1 MENRGICMQY
11 LKKNCVPL
19 GAPLHTSKLV
29 FQSRQGASRGLF
41 GCHDRQ
47 FCTLGTQH
55 QSQKYQMLSLQV
67 SSPGGLEQWSCQK
80 LVAVRRV
87 TNLAVF
93 LIDLVDF
100 NSVYLEKIDL
110 AASLKSRGFLVR
122 TGRFLAVLLTVF
134 W

>member
-1 MENRGICMQY
+1 MQY

-55 QSQKYQMLSLQV
+55 QSQNIKCCHYRSLVQV
-67 SSPGGLEQWSCQK
+67 VWNSE
-80 LVAVRRV
+80 AVR
-87 TNLAVF
+87 
-93 LIDLVDF
+93 
-100 NSVYLEKIDL
+100 S
-110 AASLKSRGFLVR
+110 S
-122 TGRFLAVLLTVF
+122 
-134 W
+134 